1 MAGRRLGGTL
11 TDEYESRLLAVAQG
25 LGERA
30 RRAEPLARYS
40 ALGVGGPAD
49 LLVIAESPATLV
61 AAVGAARA
69 VGLPWRVLG
78 GLTNLLVPDE
88 GLRGL
93 VILNRARAVSWEPDY
108 RLPVEAG
115 ASIAPLAREAV
126 RRGWGGLTWAVGL
139 PGTVGG
145 AVVNN
150 AGAFGGEIAAMV
162 SAAEVLAPTGEV
174 LTVTPQWFDFRYRC
188 SRLKGAGMAWVV
200 LKVIFQLRPGDP
212 EQLAAKAA
220 EYTERRQRT
229 QPPGRTLGSTFKNP
243 PGDYAGRLIEAAGLK
258 GTRVGGIIVSAQHA
272 NFFLN
277 EGGGTAADFLTLLRQ
292 VQATVEQ
299 QFGVRLE
306 PEIEIVG
313 GNPWV
318 TS

>member
-1 MAGRRLGGTL
+1 MLA
-11 TDEYESRLLAVAQG
+11 DDYESRLLAVAQE

-49 LLVIAESPATLV
+49 LLVVVESPAELV
-61 AAVGAARA
+61 AAVGAARSA
-69 VGLPWRVLG
+69 ELPWRVLG
-78 GLTNLLVPDE
+78 GLTNLLLPDE

-93 VILNRARAVSWEPDY
+93 VILNRARAVRWEPDY
-108 RLPVEAG
+108 RLRVETG

-126 RRGWGGLTWAVGL
+126 RRGWGGLTWAVGV

-145 AVVNN
+145 AVINN
-150 AGAFGGEIAAMV
+150 AGAFGGEIAGIL

-174 LTVTPQWFDFRYRC
+174 LTVTPEWFDFRYRC
-188 SRLKGAGMAWVV
+188 SRLKGAGTAWVV
-200 LKVIFQLRPGDP
+200 LAVTLQLRPGDP

-220 EYTERRQRT
+220 EYTARRQRT

-243 PGDYAGRLIEAAGLK
+243 PGDYAGRLIAAAGLK
-258 GTRVGGIIVSAQHA
+258 GARVGGITVSTQHA
-272 NFFLN
+272 NFFMN
-277 EGGGTAADFLTLLRQ
+277 EGGGTAADFLALLKQ

-306 PEIEIVG
+306 PEIELLMA
-313 GNPWV
+313 
-318 TS
+318 